1 MKKFSFFII
10 LIICASCKNDYEN
23 EEIKALTDITN
34 DYLKRS
40 HLNLQKEY
48 LKLDTLQIDNS
59 ELDFDVYIS
68 DALIPIKQI
77 KEDNEWMFSNNFSKK
92 NSILFNELINSEK
105 FNSLTYREF
114 DKTKIKLEKPYNQML
129 IKNDKTL
136 SGKEYLMFNYS
147 RVCFNDKM
155 DKGIVVID
163 YKIGDRYGFN
173 QGYNMS
179 LILTKSNGKWT
190 YIKAD

>member
-1 MKKFSFFII
+1 VVLQLKSIQKANNSSNLFII

-77 KEDNEWMFSNNFSKK
+77 ISIIHLRKLFLDILKK
-92 NSILFNELINSEK
+92 MVQK
-105 FNSLTYREF
+105 
-114 DKTKIKLEKPYNQML
+114 
-129 IKNDKTL
+129 
-136 SGKEYLMFNYS
+136 
-147 RVCFNDKM
+147 
-155 DKGIVVID
+155 
-163 YKIGDRYGFN
+163 
-173 QGYNMS
+173 
-179 LILTKSNGKWT
+179 
-190 YIKAD
+190 